1 MQIFIFILCLPE
13 FIKIS
18 KITMMH
24 KTFYIFCIFFAI
36 TAQSGFAATMRNAS
50 NYVSPTTYNNMYP
63 YMNNKMRTN
72 LNPGVNPTQTNSQI
86 NVLARTLQTPATSTR
101 RVVPRGAS
109 TARGAVSS
117 ATATMRGA
125 AQSYGTARS
134 ATGANT
140 PASATNNNNARRV
153 VARSAVSTQY
163 ARRGTTATN
172 NRSELSAEK
181 RAGNTN
187 AIEVGSTE
195 TLSSARCL
203 ADYTDCMNGYC
214 QRENTS
220 YNRCYCSAKLAQI
233 DSEYQSAIDKLIK
246 QILILKGANQWSDAE
261 MNEYWMTTIGKY
273 TGDNSWVNLEN
284 ALNINWADTES
295 RVRGQ
300 QAFATGHQYCVQHLR
315 GCYYMAANLR
325 DAYRSEIARD
335 CASYETSLQ
344 RIKNAAESIVESYK

>member
-1 MQIFIFILCLPE
+1 MQIFMFILCLPE
-13 FIKIS
+13 FVKIS
-18 KITMMH
+18 TITMMH
-24 KTFYIFCIFFAI
+24 KTIYIFCIFFAM
-36 TAQSGFAATMRNAS
+36 TVQSGFAATARNAS
-50 NYVSPTTYNNMYP
+50 NYVSATTYNNMYP

-86 NVLARTLQTPATSTR
+86 DVLARTVQTPQSQNR

-109 TARGAVSS
+109 TARGAVST

-125 AQSYGTARS
+125 TQSAGTARA
-134 ATGANT
+134 ATVASTSTSVAPNT
-140 PASATNNNNARRV
+140 TKRGV
-153 VARSAVSTQY
+153 VARSAVSAPS
-163 ARRGTTATN
+163 ARRGITTN
-172 NRSELSAEK
+172 NRSDQSAQT

-187 AIEVGSTE
+187 AVEVGTTE

-246 QILILKGANQWSDAE
+246 QILTLKGTNQWSDAE
-261 MNEYWMTTIGKY
+261 MNQYWMTTIGKY

-335 CASYETSLQ
+335 CAAYETSLQ